1 MRDLGAN
8 ADQND
13 LRAQQL
19 GGLRVLNERVG
30 HLRIN
35 NWHGSKIE
43 QHGAGA
49 ILAHAFEHGANYL
62 LGTPGIDRANKLND
76 WRAQVAHG
84 ADQYAPTLIRLAQ
97 LIHQLAALQHGC
109 EVSRPD
115 DQVIGTAFGQAQ
127 LGRQQRARRREVAP
141 FLSVALERQQQGGGC
156 VGCGLRGGQEFQRR
170 ETGCQVALAGLDA
183 TGGACKHYAV
193 ENERLPALRK
203 RGLVAFVA
211 FLNIAKLSPANER
224 DLLMAMRR
232 QVLPGRLNAAAIVGQ
247 HRRAVQ
253 RRDVHANGNG
263 ELALPKQS
271 IRIAAVWHH

>member
-115 DQVIGTAFGQAQ
+115 DQVIGTAFGQA
-127 LGRQQRARRREVAP
+127 
-141 FLSVALERQQQGGGC
+141 
-156 VGCGLRGGQEFQRR
+156 
-170 ETGCQVALAGLDA
+170 
-183 TGGACKHYAV
+183 
-193 ENERLPALRK
+193 
-203 RGLVAFVA
+203 
-211 FLNIAKLSPANER
+211 
-224 DLLMAMRR
+224 
-232 QVLPGRLNAAAIVGQ
+232 
-247 HRRAVQ
+247 
-253 RRDVHANGNG
+253 
-263 ELALPKQS
+263 
-271 IRIAAVWHH
+271 